1 MAATPAPN
9 GAQLHA
15 TPSGPPPPTGNET
28 DPLIGANI
36 GSFKVVRKLGVG
48 GMGTVYLG
56 EQASIGSKV
65 AIKVLHE
72 HLASNVSLVQR
83 FYAEARAA
91 NVIGHEHIVT
101 IIDLNLI
108 PPNRYYFIMEYLE
121 GRALSEITRPVGH
134 ALLVHIVSQVCDAL
148 QAAHSHGVVHRD
160 LKPENVILIKR
171 GRNDHFAK
179 ILDFGI
185 AKLFATE
192 LAGQRTAAGMI
203 MGTPEFMAPEQTA
216 AENVDGRTDLYSL
229 GVIAYEMATG
239 KLPFTGSNVADLLIA
254 HRITAPT
261 PPHEV
266 NAAVHPGVS
275 AAILKALAKSPE
287 DRWQSADEFREAL
300 EATMV
305 GVAPYRAPG
314 STAAHGFPAAGSG
327 LNPAFVPQSGRPG
340 SGPPAPRP
348 PSGPPAQ
355 PPQPPGTGSTPAWV
369 PGPSASTPYAAA
381 VSANSAFTPPPGA
394 PGARPLT
401 NPATPAT
408 GNHQALTPPPAT
420 RPATGSNPAYVP
432 PAGGATTSSRPA
444 HTPARGI
451 PAVSS
456 GSNPGVKSSPS
467 GSGIKSSP
475 SGSGKL
481 FTAPTPQPADSRHVA
496 SYETRVYDQAAGFRV
511 LRSTDVSRGGMFLHT
526 EGPFP
531 SMFARFK
538 VGLMLPDGEFP
549 LKAEVVRHVTLEQ
562 SRAWG
567 MAVGFG
573 VQFIELTPAQRDDL
587 GNLMKGLPR
596 YQSSP
601 GRVEEKD
608 DPKTEEVLAGYRKR
622 ISGTHYD
629 LLSVFEDVDFA
640 DVRQRVRDAKK
651 VFADLREKAS
661 AKQKEQLDAVEK
673 RMDEAMLVIGHA
685 KSRLEYDAG
694 RANWK
699 GVARCIAGGVSVTE
713 LDQAR
718 RKFLATRERV
728 EGTAHLHYTTGSAW
742 ESQKEFGSAQ
752 KEFERALQLDPL
764 NLAYHQRYQALKRL
778 MNAPPSTT
786 NKK

>member
-1 MAATPAPN
+1 
-9 GAQLHA
+9 
-15 TPSGPPPPTGNET
+15 
-28 DPLIGANI
+28 
-36 GSFKVVRKLGVG
+36 
-48 GMGTVYLG
+48 
-56 EQASIGSKV
+56 
-65 AIKVLHE
+65 
-72 HLASNVSLVQR
+72 
-83 FYAEARAA
+83 
-91 NVIGHEHIVT
+91 
-101 IIDLNLI
+101 
-108 PPNRYYFIMEYLE
+108 
-121 GRALSEITRPVGH
+121 
-134 ALLVHIVSQVCDAL
+134 
-148 QAAHSHGVVHRD
+148 VVHRD

-254 HRITAPT
+254 HRITVPT

-266 NAAVHPGVS
+266 NASVHPGVS
-275 AAILKALAKSPE
+275 AAILKALAKTPE
-287 DRWQSADEFREAL
+287 ERWQSADEFREAL
-300 EATMV
+300 EATMG
-305 GVAPYRAPG
+305 GVAPYRAP
-314 STAAHGFPAAGSG
+314 SATAAHGLPAAGPAQGGSG
-327 LNPAFVPQSGRPG
+327 ITPAFVPTT
-340 SGPPAPRP
+340 ARP
-348 PSGPPAQ
+348 PSGPPARGAT
-355 PPQPPGTGSTPAWV
+355 PAQPPGTGSTPAWV
-369 PGPSASTPYAAA
+369 PGPSANTPYAAA
-381 VSANSAFTPPPGA
+381 VNANAAFVPPPGA
-394 PGARPLT
+394 PGGS
-401 NPATPAT
+401 PATPAT
-408 GNHQALTPPPAT
+408 GNHQAFTPPPQPSPA
-420 RPATGSNPAYVP
+420 RPATGTNPVYVP
-432 PAGGATTSSRPA
+432 SAGGATTSSRPA

-456 GSNPGVKSSPS
+456 SGSGVKSSLS
-467 GSGIKSSP
+467 GPGMKSSP

-481 FTAPTPQPADSRHVA
+481 FTAPTPQPTDSRYVA

-538 VGLMLPDGEFP
+538 VALMLPDGEFP

-573 VQFIELTPAQRDDL
+573 VQFIELTPSQRDDL

-601 GRVEEKD
+601 NRVEEKD

-629 LLSVFEDVDFA
+629 LLSVFDDVDFA

-651 VFADLREKAS
+651 VFAELREKAS
-661 AKQKEQLDAVEK
+661 PRQKEQLDAVDK

-685 KSRLEYDAG
+685 KNRLEYDAS

-718 RKFLATRERV
+718 RKFLASRERV

-742 ESQKEFGSAQ
+742 ESQKEFMSAQ